1 MNNGFVRLAA
11 AIPNVKVGDCFYNI
25 SQIANMIK
33 QADKQKVQIVCFPEL
48 CVTAYTCADLF
59 HQRILINEAENA
71 LATLLAETQ
80 TTKTVAIIGLPVL
93 QNNCLFNTA
102 VVVQS
107 GKILAAV
114 PKTYLP
120 NYGEFYEKRWFT
132 SATNALPVVNIC
144 GKSVPFGS
152 QILLRCEEIIFGIE
166 ICEDLWVAIPPSS
179 SMALR
184 GANVIFNL
192 SASNELIGKNSYL
205 KDLIR
210 QQSARCMAAY
220 VYTSAG
226 AGESTQ
232 DIVFAGNALIAENG
246 EMIAASKRFSFDE
259 QLVIS
264 DIDLQK
270 LNADRLKHCSFSD
283 NASTLTNENISKITD
298 IDIPKYQH
306 KKLMRKIQHLPFV
319 PSRTE
324 DRDERCEE
332 IFSIQTGGLAKR
344 IVHTNLHRVVLG
356 ISGGLDSTLAL
367 LVCIK
372 TFDKLGI
379 SRKQITGVTMPGFG
393 TTNRTYTNAVDL
405 MKSLV
410 VTMREISIVKACEQH
425 FKDINHNPQ
434 NHDVTYE
441 NIQARERTQILMDI
455 ANQENGLVIGTGDL
469 SELALGWATYNGDH
483 ISMYGVNSSIPK
495 TLVRHLVA
503 WAAEQFDEK
512 TKSILLDI
520 TQTPIS
526 PELLPA
532 DKKGN
537 IAQKTEDI
545 IGSYELHD
553 FFLYYTLRYGFRPA
567 KIFFL
572 AQQAFTN
579 FSNEEMKTVMKIF
592 YTRFFAQQ
600 FKRSCLPDGPK
611 VGSVNLSPRGDWRM
625 PSDASAALW
634 LKEVEE
640 IQILN

>member
-11 AIPNVKVGDCFYNI
+11 AIPNIKVGDCFYNVA
-25 SQIANMIK
+25 QIVNQIK
-33 QADKQKVQIVCFPEL
+33 QADKQKVQIVCFSEL
-48 CVTAYTCADLF
+48 CITAYTCGDLF

-80 TTKTVAIIGLPVL
+80 KTKITAIVGLPVL
-93 QNNCLFNTA
+93 QNNCLYNA
-102 VVVQS
+102 AIVIQNGNIIS
-107 GKILAAV
+107 AV

-132 SATNALPVVNIC
+132 SGTNALPVLNIC
-144 GKSVPFGS
+144 GKSIPFGT
-152 QILLRCEEIIFGIE
+152 QVLLRCGELIFGIE
-166 ICEDLWVAIPPSS
+166 ICEDLWVTVPPSS
-179 SMALR
+179 HQALH

-205 KDLIR
+205 KNLIR

-220 VYTSAG
+220 VYASAG

-246 EMIAASKRFSFDE
+246 EMLAESKRFVFDE
-259 QLVIS
+259 QLVIA

-270 LNADRLKHCSFSD
+270 LNAERLKHCSFSD
-283 NASTLTNENISKITD
+283 NAANLRNENIRQITD

-306 KKLMRKIQHLPFV
+306 KKLMRKIQPLPFV
-319 PSRTE
+319 PSQAE

-332 IFSIQTGGLAKR
+332 IFSIQIGGLAKR

-393 TTNRTYTNAVDL
+393 TTNRTYTNAVNL
-405 MKSLV
+405 MKSLGV
-410 VTMREISIVKACEQH
+410 SMREISIVEACEQH
-425 FKDINHNPQ
+425 FKDINHNPE
-434 NHDVTYE
+434 NHDTTYE

-483 ISMYGVNSSIPK
+483 ISMYGVNSGIPK
-495 TLVRHLVA
+495 TLVRHLVI
-503 WAAEQFDEK
+503 WAAEQFDKK
-512 TKSILLDI
+512 TKSILTDI
-520 TQTPIS
+520 TKTPVS

-532 DKKGN
+532 DKEGN
-537 IAQKTEDI
+537 IVQKTENV

-572 AQQAFTN
+572 AQQAFEN
-579 FSNEEMKTVMKIF
+579 RQADEIKKWMKVF
-592 YTRFFAQQ
+592 YSRFFSQQ

-634 LKEVEE
+634 LKEIEDM
-640 IQILN
+640 